1 MISHNIVKFV
11 DDSGIFFL
19 ISSRIYGVILRL
31 KHLAEAGY
39 IKDHNIFY
47 AYPTKK
53 LPLNIPVSYSCI

>member
-11 DDSGIFFL
+11 DGSGIFYL

-31 KHLAEAGY
+31 KRLAEAGY

-53 LPLNIPVSYSCI
+53 TTPKYSC